1 MGLFETHTRLTSQ
14 GDGHFRATLDRAFE
28 IWGPNGG
35 YLSAIALRA
44 AGRVAPAGHRPAS
57 ITVQYPAR
65 ADFGP
70 AEVAVDVLK
79 GGSAALSAVTMR
91 QGDRRFLTAQ
101 VWTTDR
107 SQGPDRQAL
116 AMPDVPPPDD
126 LPDLAARVASAGSP
140 LNPFWAGFD
149 VRPTDWTTG
158 RNPAGA
164 RTCQWF
170 RYRDFP
176 VDADSYLDAA
186 RALLLIDTLVW
197 PAHNRGLDERARYL
211 APSLDVAAWFHE
223 LAASDWLLLDVSA
236 ERAGGGLIH
245 GTARVWSLDGRLVAT
260 GASGLAVL
268 PPRPATG

>member
-1 MGLFETHTRLTSQ
+1 MGLFATHTTLEARSEGRFL
-14 GDGHFRATLDRAFE
+14 ATLDRAFE

-44 AGRVAPAGHRPAS
+44 AGHMAPDGHRPAS

-70 AEVAVDVLK
+70 AEVEVERLK
-79 GGSAALSAVTMR
+79 GGSAALLAVTMR

-107 SQGPDRQAL
+107 SQGPEHQSIV
-116 AMPDVPPPDD
+116 MPDVPAPED
-126 LPDLAARVASAGSP
+126 LPSLQERAASAGRTP
-140 LNPFWAGFD
+140 NPFWAGFD
-149 VRPTDWTTG
+149 ARPTDWTEG
-158 RNPAGA
+158 RNPAGPQT
-164 RTCQWF
+164 RQWF

-176 VDADSYLDAA
+176 SDADPYLDAG

-197 PAHNRGLDERARYL
+197 PAHNRGLDAPARYL
-211 APSLDVAAWFHE
+211 APSLDVAAWFHQP
-223 LAASDWLLLDVSA
+223 AASEWLLLDVAA
-236 ERAGGGLIH
+236 ERAAGGLIH
-245 GTARVWSLDGRLVAT
+245 GTARVWSRDGRLVAS

-268 PPRPATG
+268 PPRPA